1 MATPTPHDKVV
12 EALRSSMKET
22 ERLRRQN
29 QNLVAAAT
37 EPIAV
42 VAMSC
47 RYPGGV
53 HSPEDLWDLVASG
66 TDAMSDFPADRGW
79 DLDALRGAGVDARGH
94 SVSRGGG
101 FLDDVAGFDADF
113 FGISPREATSMDPQ
127 QRLLLETSWEA
138 FERAGIDPS
147 RLRGSRTGVFM
158 GTNGQDYAYL
168 LVRSLDDA
176 TGDIGTGIAASAVS
190 GRLAYQLGLEGPA
203 VTVDT
208 ACSSSLVALHWAVQ
222 SLRAGE
228 CSLALAGG
236 VNIMSTPG
244 SLMEF
249 SRQGGL
255 AGDGRC
261 KAFADAADGTGWSE
275 GVGVL
280 ALERLSD
287 AVRNGRRVL
296 GVVRGSA
303 VNQDGA
309 SNGFTAPNG
318 PSQQRVIRQA
328 LAAAGLSAADVDVVE
343 GHGTGTPLG
352 DPIEAQALLAT
363 YGRERGP
370 EGVPLWL
377 GSVKSNI
384 GHTQAAAG
392 VAGVIKMVMAM
403 RAGVLPRTLHVDAP
417 SRHVDWTTDGVRL
430 LTEATEW
437 PAGERP
443 RRAGVSS
450 FGISGTNAHVVLEEG
465 PAQQPPA
472 EPSAAPST
480 APAATPWP
488 VSGKSAAA
496 LDAQVERLSA
506 VTGSALDVGFSLAAS
521 RADFAHRTVLVDG
534 VESARGE
541 AEERSLALLFSGQG
555 SQRLGMGRELYARF
569 PVFAAAFDAVCAE
582 WDVPMREVVW
592 GEDADAL
599 NRTQFAQAALFA
611 VEVALFRLVESLG
624 VRPDFVTGH
633 SVGEIAAAHVAGV
646 LSLADACA
654 MVAARG
660 RLMEALPE
668 GGAMLAVEASESEVL
683 PLLDD
688 FVSLAAVNGPSAVVV
703 SGAEAGVEAVRAHFE
718 GAGRRTTGLRVSH
731 AFHSSLMDPMLEE
744 FRAVVSGLSFS
755 APEIPMAVDGVLVCD
770 PEYWVRHVRE
780 TVRFADGVGA
790 LVAQGVDAF
799 LELGPDGTLCALA
812 RLTVDAVDAGEVV
825 TVPALRKGRGEEG
838 ALVDGLAKLYC
849 AGVGVDWARW
859 YDGTDARV
867 VDLPTYAFQ
876 HERHWPA
883 LTPDTGDVTAAGLIA
898 EAHPL
903 LGAALPLAQSEGV
916 VFTSRLSA
924 QAQPWLAGRTTPS
937 TTLLELALRVGDH
950 VGCDQVQSLVHT
962 LPLTV
967 PVDGSVVAQ
976 VRVGEPDASGA
987 RTVAFFSRVDG
998 PRVDGPPGDRLD
1010 NTVWT
1015 EHATGVLVPAADR
1028 PPVGVTGDEVEC
1040 VLSGEVAREADRF
1053 GLHPALLA
1061 EVVREV
1067 VGEREW
1073 VPVSWRGV
1081 TLHAAGASVVR
1092 ARIGRTAED
1101 CVSLLLVDAAGEP
1114 VLSVAELV
1122 LGTPVEPVLPAGA
1135 PDSDGLLRVQWV
1147 PADVSGAVGSAGAV
1161 EALGAAGLDDSSLTV
1176 FPVEGGDSPEAV
1188 HAACGRVL
1196 AEVQEW
1202 LTEERPEHARLAV
1215 VVRGDLAGA
1224 AVTGLVRAAESE
1236 NPGRF
1241 LLVEAEG
1248 EWPAPA
1254 VLAAGEPHV
1263 RVCDGVVYVPRLAAL
1278 GADAPSLEPSAGSH
1292 PSPWGPGTVLV
1303 TGGTGGLGREVARH
1317 LVAVHGVRS
1326 LLLVSRR
1333 GLDAPGAVEL
1343 RDELSAGGA
1352 AVSVVA
1358 CDVADR
1364 GALAGV
1370 LAGVGLSAV
1379 VHTAGVLDDGVVTSL
1394 TAGRVSGVLRPKVDA
1409 AWHLHELTREMDLSA
1424 FVLFSSVS
1432 GVMGSAGQGSYAA
1445 GNVFLDALAV
1455 RRRAEGLPGQSLA
1468 WGAWAPTGGMTA
1480 TLSEADRQRIAASGV
1495 PPLSVEQGLSL
1506 LDAATA
1512 TDAAHL
1518 VPLGRLGG
1526 DRRPGADVPPLFR
1539 GLFKGARR
1547 TAVSATAGALGM
1559 RLVVLTEEE
1568 RARQVLEL
1576 VRTEA
1581 AGVLGHGS
1589 SASVGADRE
1598 FKDLG
1603 IDSLTA
1609 LELRNQ
1615 LNRATGL
1622 RLPATLVFDYPTPTA
1637 LAGHLLAELLDEQQ
1651 AVDTDVRRTPVDDE
1665 PIAIVGMACRMPGG
1679 VDTPEALFEM
1689 LLEGREGMTD
1699 FPTDRG
1705 WDLAAL
1711 FGGSGPANRGASAT
1725 HRGGFLSGLSE
1736 FDAGFFGISPREALA
1751 MDPQQRLLLETSW
1764 EAFERA
1770 GIDPSRLRGS
1780 RTGVFVGTTGQDYA
1794 SLVMNSREDVEGHA
1808 STGLA
1813 NSVVSGRVSY
1823 TFGLEGPAV
1832 TVDTACSSSLVAMH
1846 LAAQS
1851 LRSGESSLAL
1861 AGGVTVLSTP
1871 VSFLGFSR
1879 QGGLAGDGRCKAF
1892 ADAADGT
1899 GWSEGVGVLV
1909 LERLSDARRNG
1920 HEVLAVV
1927 RGSAVN
1933 QDGASNGLTAPNGP
1947 SQQRVIRQ
1955 ALAAAGLSAADVDVV
1970 EGHGTGTP
1978 LGDPIEA
1985 QALLATYGRERGSE
1999 GVPLWLGS
2007 VKSNI
2012 GHTQAAAGV
2021 AGVIKM
2027 VMAMRAGVLPRTLHV
2042 DAPSSHVDWTT
2053 GHINLL
2059 TQNTCWPEVDR
2070 PWRAGVSSFGL
2081 SGTNAHIVLE
2091 QACEAP
2097 AGPGGLSVAPTEPP
2111 GAEIVAPQVVSARSQ
2126 AALDAQ
2132 LERLSGVAESA
2143 LDVGFSLAASRAA
2156 FVHRAV
2162 LVDGMESARGV
2173 ARERPLAVLFTGQGS
2188 QRLGMG
2194 RELYARFPVFAAAF
2208 DAVCAQW
2215 DVPVREVVWGEDA
2228 DALNRT
2234 ASTQT
2239 GLFALEV
2246 ALFRLV
2252 ESLGVRPDFVTGHS
2266 VGEIAAA
2273 HVAGVLSLADA
2284 CALVAARGR
2293 LMEALPEGGAMLAVQ
2308 ATEEQVQPLLDEH
2321 VTLAA
2326 VNGPAS
2332 LVVSGAEQAV
2342 EKIDAH
2348 FRGLGL
2354 KTSRLR
2360 VSHAFHSPLMDPML
2374 EEFRAVVSGLSFS
2387 APEIPMAVDGA
2398 LVCDPEYWVRHVRE
2412 TVRFADDVRALR
2424 AAGAT
2429 AFAELGP
2436 DGVLTALT
2444 REILDAEDP
2453 ADIVCAPVLRK
2464 DRSEESTLV
2473 DGLARL
2479 HCAGVDV
2486 DWARLY
2492 DGTGARRVA
2501 LPTYAFQ
2508 RERYWP
2514 VPATRTGDVAG
2525 AGLAPTGHAL
2535 LGAAVTP
2542 ADSGGSMLLT
2552 GRLTLAA
2559 LPWLAD
2565 DSGDGPVAFPSEGL
2579 LEMVLCAGEQA
2590 ECEHIGELA
2599 LTDQSLVLPRTGA
2612 VVVQVT
2618 VGAPDESGTRTVG
2631 CYSRPEELSDGPWAC
2646 HATGRLTPQRT
2657 VLTLSGDAP
2666 TDAPAIEASLP
2677 GRSEDA
2683 GLYGLHPALLAE
2695 VVRGAVGERELV
2707 PVAWRGVTLHAAGA
2721 SVVRARI
2728 LPNAQ
2733 GLLSA
2738 ELVDAAGEL
2747 VLTVAEL
2754 VLGAPA
2760 VPVEPT
2766 GAPGRDG
2773 LLCLE
2778 WVPADVS
2785 GAGGASGSAGSAGSN
2800 GATGVAGSSLTVFP
2814 VEGGDSP
2821 EAVHAVCARVLAGVQ
2836 EWLGGSGGSSSGGS
2850 RLAFVTRGAVS
2861 GADLAGAAVWGL
2873 VRAAESENPGRFL
2886 LVDVEGGGELPVGEV
2901 LAAGE
2906 SQVLVR
2912 DGVVHV
2918 GRLARL
2924 GSSLG
2929 VVEAPWGS
2937 GTVLVTGGTGG
2948 LGREVARHLVAV
2960 HGVRSLLLVSRRGLD
2975 APGAVEL
2982 RDELSAGGAAVSVVA
2997 CDVADRGALAG
3008 VLAGVGLSA
3017 VVHTAG
3023 VLDDGV
3029 VTSLTAG
3036 RVSGVLRPKVDAA
3049 WHLHELT
3056 REMDL
3061 SAFVLFSSV
3070 SGVMGSAGQ
3079 GSYAAGN
3086 VFLDALAVRRRAE
3099 GLPGQSLAWGAW
3111 APTGGMTA
3119 TLSEADRQRIAASG
3133 VPPLSVEQGLS
3144 LLDAATAIDLPHLV
3158 PLGRMSGTGAPRM
3171 RGEVPPL
3178 LRGLVKSA
3186 KRQAS
3191 AGGPAAGTQDVL
3203 TARLRELRETDR
3215 LRHVRELVQ
3224 AEAAAV
3230 LRHGSAQAVDAEREF
3245 KDLGVDSLTAL
3256 ELRNGLTSLTGL
3268 RLPATLVF
3276 DYPTPAVLAEHLLAT
3291 LLKDQPAGQDA
3302 QSALLTELD
3311 RMDAALS
3318 AVEPDAHTRAAV
3330 SQRLRHLLEKWRA
3343 ADEDTESTEVAE
3355 RIESASADEVLAFI
3369 DNELGRLSD
3378 R

>member
-1 MATPTPHDKVV
+1 MAMPTPHDKVV

-29 QNLVAAAT
+29 LNLVAAAT
-37 EPIAV
+37 EPIAI

-47 RYPGGV
+47 RYPGGI
-53 HSPEDLWDLVASG
+53 HSPEDLWDLVAAG

-79 DLDALRGAGVDARGH
+79 DLAALRGAGVDARGH
-94 SVSRGGG
+94 GVSRGGG

-113 FGISPREATSMDPQ
+113 FGISPREAVSMDPQ
-127 QRLLLETSWEA
+127 QRMLLETSWEA

-222 SLRAGE
+222 ALRAGE

-280 ALERLSD
+280 VLERLSD

-309 SNGFTAPNG
+309 SNGFTAPSG

-328 LAAAGLSAADVDVVE
+328 LAAAGLSAVDVDVVE

-363 YGRERGP
+363 YGRGRGEAGRP
-370 EGVPLWL
+370 PLWL

-403 RAGVLPRTLHVDAP
+403 RAGVLPCTLHVDAP
-417 SRHVDWTTDGVRL
+417 SSHVDWSAGGVRL
-430 LTEATEW
+430 LTEAVEW
-437 PAGERP
+437 SAGDRP

-465 PAQQPPA
+465 PAERSASPA
-472 EPSAAPST
+472 DAAVL
-480 APAATPWP
+480 APWV

-496 LDAQVERLSA
+496 LDAQLERL
-506 VTGSALDVGFSLAAS
+506 TGVKGSRLDVGFSSAVS
-521 RADFAHRTVLVDG
+521 RARFAHRAVLVDG
-534 VESARGE
+534 VEVARGV
-541 AEERSLALLFSGQG
+541 AGDRSVAVLFSGQG

-569 PVFAAAFDAVCAE
+569 PVFAEAFDAVCAE
-582 WDVPMREVVW
+582 LDVPVRGVVW
-592 GEDADAL
+592 GEDEEAL
-599 NRTQFAQAALFA
+599 NRTEYAQTALFA

-624 VRPDFVTGH
+624 VRPDFVAGH

-646 LSLADACA
+646 LSLGDACA
-654 MVAARG
+654 LVVARG
-660 RLMEALPE
+660 RLMQALPE
-668 GGAMLAVEASESEVL
+668 GGAMVAVEASEEEVW
-683 PLLDD
+683 PLLGD

-703 SGAEAGVEAVRAHFE
+703 SGAEAGVEAVRAHFD
-718 GAGRRTTGLRVSH
+718 GLGRRTTRLRVSH
-731 AFHSSLMDPMLEE
+731 AFHSPLMDPMLDE

-755 APEIPMAVDGVLVCD
+755 APEIALAADAELVCD

-780 TVRFADGVGA
+780 TVRFGDAVRSLAEQGA
-790 LVAQGVDAF
+790 DAF
-799 LELGPDGTLCALA
+799 LELGPDGSLCALA
-812 RLTVDAVDAGEVV
+812 QLSVDAVAV
-825 TVPALRKGRGEEG
+825 TPVLRKDRAEERT
-838 ALVDGLAKLYC
+838 LVDGLAKLYC
-849 AGVGVDWARW
+849 AGTAVEWERL
-859 YDGTDARV
+859 YDGTGARCIE
-867 VDLPTYAFQ
+867 LPTYAFQ
-876 HERHWPA
+876 HERYWPA
-883 LTPDTGDVTAAGLIA
+883 LTPDAGDVTAAGLIA
-898 EAHPL
+898 DAHPM
-903 LGAALPLAQSEGV
+903 LGAVLPLAQSEGV
-916 VFTSRLSA
+916 VFTSRLSTH
-924 QAQPWLAGRTTPS
+924 AQPWLAGRTTPA
-937 TTLLELALRVGDH
+937 TGLLELALRVGDH
-950 VGCDQVQSLVHT
+950 VGCDSVERLVHT
-962 LPLTV
+962 APLSLPE
-967 PVDGSVVAQ
+967 DGSVLLQ
-976 VRVGEPDASGA
+976 VRVGEPDEAGA
-987 RTVAFFSRVDG
+987 RTVAFFSRADG
-998 PRVDGPPGDRLD
+998 G
-1010 NTVWT
+1010 VWT
-1015 EHATGVLVPAADR
+1015 EHATGVLVPTTDRLVTDTADTY
-1028 PPVGVTGDEVEC
+1028 GEFA
-1040 VLSGEVAREADRF
+1040 LSGEAAREADRF

-1061 EVVREV
+1061 EVVRAAA
-1067 VGEREW
+1067 GDREL

-1081 TLHAAGASVVR
+1081 SLHAAGASVVR

-1101 CVSLLLVDAAGEP
+1101 SVSLALVDAEGAP
-1114 VLSVAELV
+1114 VLTVEELLLAAPVASV
-1122 LGTPVEPVLPAGA
+1122 GA
-1135 PDSDGLLRVQWV
+1135 APRREGLLCLEWV
-1147 PADVSGAVGSAGAV
+1147 PAHVSAASAVDD
-1161 EALGAAGLDDSSLTV
+1161 AALTV
-1176 FPVEGGDSPEAV
+1176 LRVEGGETAEAV
-1188 HAACGRVL
+1188 HEACARAL
-1196 AEVQEW
+1196 DAVQER
-1202 LTEERPEHARLAV
+1202 LAGEHPASARLAI

-1224 AVTGLVRAAESE
+1224 AVSGLVRAAESE

-1241 LLVEAEG
+1241 LLVDVEGEG
-1248 EWPAPA
+1248 EWPVAE

-1263 RVCDGVVYVPRLAAL
+1263 RVRGGVVHVARLARL
-1278 GADAPSLEPSAGSH
+1278 GGDAGVVE
-1292 PSPWGPGTVLV
+1292 SPLGDGTVLV

-1317 LVAVHGVRS
+1317 LVATRGVRS

-1343 RDELSAGGA
+1343 RDELIAMGA

-1364 GALAGV
+1364 EALAGV

-1379 VHTAGVLDDGVVTSL
+1379 IHTAGVLDDGVVSSL
-1394 TAGRVSGVLRPKVDA
+1394 TPERVSRVLRPKADA

-1424 FVLFSSVS
+1424 FVMFSSVS
-1432 GVMGSAGQGSYAA
+1432 GVMGSAGQGNYAA
-1445 GNVFLDALAV
+1445 ANVFLDALAEH
-1455 RRRAEGLPGQSLA
+1455 RRARGLPGQSLA

-1480 TLSEADRQRIAASGV
+1480 TLSEADRQRIASSGV
-1495 PPLSVEQGLSL
+1495 PPLSVGQGLAL
-1506 LDAATA
+1506 LDAAMA
-1512 TDAAHL
+1512 TDLPYL
-1518 VPLGRLGG
+1518 VPLGPLATE
-1526 DRRPGADVPPLFR
+1526 RRPGIDVPPLFR
-1539 GLFKGARR
+1539 GLFKGVRR
-1547 TAVSATAGALGM
+1547 MAVSATAGALVL
-1559 RLVVLTEEE
+1559 RLDGLTEEE
-1568 RARQVLEL
+1568 RLRHVLDL

-1581 AGVLGHGS
+1581 AGVLGHT
-1589 SASVGADRE
+1589 SATTVDPARE

-1603 IDSLTA
+1603 VDSLTA
-1609 LELRNQ
+1609 LELRNR
-1615 LNRATGL
+1615 LGHVTGL
-1622 RLPATLVFDYPTPTA
+1622 RLPATLVFDYPTPTV
-1637 LAGHLLAELLDEQQ
+1637 LAAHLLAELLDEHQV
-1651 AVDTDVRRTPVDDE
+1651 VDTDAPTVSAADD

-1689 LLEGREGMTD
+1689 LLEGGEGMTD
-1699 FPTDRG
+1699 FPADRG

-1711 FGGSGPANRGASAT
+1711 LGDSPSGDRGASAT
-1725 HRGGFLSGLSE
+1725 RRGGFLSALGD

-1770 GIDPSRLRGS
+1770 GIDASLLRGS

-1813 NSVVSGRVSY
+1813 NSVISGRVSY
-1823 TFGLEGPAV
+1823 TLGLEGPAV

-1871 VSFLGFSR
+1871 MSFLGFSR

-1920 HEVLAVV
+1920 HQVLAVV

-1955 ALAAAGLSAADVDVV
+1955 ALSTAGLSAADVDVV

-1985 QALLATYGRERGSE
+1985 QALLATYGRDRGE
-1999 GVPLWLGS
+1999 AGQPLLLGS

-2027 VMAMRAGVLPRTLHV
+2027 VMAMRENVLPRTLHV
-2042 DAPSSHVDWTT
+2042 DAPSRHVDWSAGTV
-2053 GHINLL
+2053 HLL
-2059 TQNTCWPEVDR
+2059 TENTAWPETGR
-2070 PWRAGVSSFGL
+2070 PRRAGVSSFGL
-2081 SGTNAHIVLE
+2081 SGTNAHVVLE
-2091 QACEAP
+2091 QAVEAQTAP
-2097 AGPGGLSVAPTEPP
+2097 SDATTVAPW
-2111 GAEIVAPQVVSARSQ
+2111 VVSGRSE

-2132 LERLSGVAESA
+2132 VERLAGITGSG
-2143 LDVGFSLAASRAA
+2143 LDVGFSLAASRAR
-2156 FVHRAV
+2156 FVRRAV
-2162 LVDGMESARGV
+2162 LVDGAETARGV
-2173 ARERPLAVLFTGQGS
+2173 ARERSLAVLFSGQGS

-2194 RELYARFPVFAAAF
+2194 RELYARFPVFAEAF
-2208 DAVCAQW
+2208 DAVCAEL
-2215 DVPVREVVWGEDA
+2215 DVPVRGVVWGEDEE
-2228 DALNRT
+2228 ALNRT
-2234 ASTQT
+2234 EYAQT
-2239 GLFALEV
+2239 ALFAVEV

-2252 ESLGVRPDFVTGHS
+2252 ESLGVRPDFVAGHS

-2273 HVAGVLSLADA
+2273 HVAGVLSLGDA
-2284 CALVAARGR
+2284 CALVVARGR
-2293 LMEALPEGGAMLAVQ
+2293 LMQALPEGGAMVAVE
-2308 ATEEQVQPLLDEH
+2308 ASEEEVRPLLGDF
-2321 VTLAA
+2321 VSLAA
-2326 VNGPAS
+2326 VNGPSS
-2332 LVVSGAEQAV
+2332 LVVSGTEGAV
-2342 EKIDAH
+2342 EKIDVH
-2348 FRGLGL
+2348 FRSMGR
-2354 KTSRLR
+2354 KVTRLR

-2374 EEFRAVVSGLSFS
+2374 DAFRSVVSRLSFS
-2387 APEIPMAVDGA
+2387 APRIALATDAE

-2436 DGVLTALT
+2436 DGVLTALAQET
-2444 REILDAEDP
+2444 LSGEDP

-2464 DRSEESTLV
+2464 GREEENALV
-2473 DGLARL
+2473 EGLARL
-2479 HCAGVDV
+2479 FCAGVAV
-2486 DWARLY
+2486 DWTRLY
-2492 DGTGARRVA
+2492 DGTGARRVD

-2514 VPATRTGDVAG
+2514 VPAVRTSDVAG

-2542 ADSGGSMLLT
+2542 ADSGGSVLLT
-2552 GRLTLAA
+2552 GRLSVAA

-2565 DSGDGPVAFPSEGL
+2565 RLVDGVAVFPSEGL
-2579 LEMVLCAGEQA
+2579 LEMALRAGEQA
-2590 ECEHIGELA
+2590 GCEHIAELT
-2599 LTDQSLVLPRTGA
+2599 LTAQPLVLPETGA
-2612 VVVQVT
+2612 VVVQVI
-2618 VGAPDESGTRTVG
+2618 VGVPDETGARTVG
-2631 CYSRPEELSDGPWAC
+2631 CHARPEETPDGPWTC
-2646 HATGRLTPQRT
+2646 HATGRLTPEAAAVNPT
-2657 VLTLSGDAP
+2657 GDGVVV
-2666 TDAPAIEASLP
+2666 DASLP
-2677 GRSEDA
+2677 GRGEDA

-2695 VVRGAVGERELV
+2695 VVRAAAGDRELV
-2707 PVAWRGVTLHAAGA
+2707 PVSWRGVSLHAAGA

-2728 LPNAQ
+2728 
-2733 GLLSA
+2733 GRTGEDLLA
-2738 ELVDAAGEL
+2738 VELVDAEGGP
-2747 VLTVAEL
+2747 VLSAAEV

-2760 VPVEPT
+2760 VP
-2766 GAPGRDG
+2766 AQAFPGRDG
-2773 LLCLE
+2773 LLGLE
-2778 WVPADVS
+2778 WIPADVS
-2785 GAGGASGSAGSAGSN
+2785 GAFAVDDTAF
-2800 GATGVAGSSLTVFP
+2800 TVFP
-2814 VEGGDSP
+2814 VSGGDAP
-2821 EAVHAVCARVLAGVQ
+2821 EAVHAACARVLAALQ
-2836 EWLGGSGGSSSGGS
+2836 DLLAGSEGS
-2850 RLAFVTRGAVS
+2850 RLVVVTRGVVS

-2886 LVDVEGGGELPVGEV
+2886 LVDIEDGGELPVAEV

-2912 DGVVHV
+2912 GGVVHV

-2924 GSSLG
+2924 ASSLG
-2929 VVEAPWGS
+2929 VVESPLGD

-2948 LGREVARHLVAV
+2948 LGREVARHLVATR
-2960 HGVRSLLLVSRRGLD
+2960 GVRSLLLVSRRGLD

-2982 RDELSAGGAAVSVVA
+2982 RDELIAMGAAVSVVA
-2997 CDVADRGALAG
+2997 CDVADREALAG

-3017 VVHTAG
+3017 VIHTAG

-3029 VTSLTAG
+3029 VSSLTPE
-3036 RVSGVLRPKVDAA
+3036 RVSRVLRPKADAA
-3049 WHLHELT
+3049 WYLHELT

-3061 SAFVLFSSV
+3061 SAFVMFSSV

-3079 GSYAAGN
+3079 GNYAAAN
-3086 VFLDALAVRRRAE
+3086 VFLDALAVHRCGL

-3111 APTGGMTA
+3111 VPTGGMTA
-3119 TLSEADRQRIAASG
+3119 TLSEADRQRIASSG
-3133 VPPLSVEQGLS
+3133 VPPLSVGQGLA
-3144 LLDAATAIDLPHLV
+3144 LLDAAMATDLPYLV

-3178 LRGLVKSA
+3178 LRGLVRSA
-3186 KRQAS
+3186 KRRA
-3191 AGGPAAGTQDVL
+3191 AGGGPAAAIQDVL
-3203 TARLRELRETDR
+3203 ATRLRELREGDR

-3224 AEAAAV
+3224 TEVAAV
-3230 LRHGSAQAVDAEREF
+3230 LRHGSAQAVDAEQEF

-3256 ELRNGLTSLTGL
+3256 ELRNGLTSVTGL

-3276 DYPTPAVLAEHLLAT
+3276 DYPTPNALSEHLLAT
-3291 LLKDQPAGQDA
+3291 LLHEHRDGQDE
-3302 QSALLTELD
+3302 QSTLLAELD
-3311 RMDAALS
+3311 RVDAAFT
-3318 AVEPDAHTRAAV
+3318 AAEPDEHTRAAV
-3330 SQRLRHLLEKWRA
+3330 SLRLRHLLEKWRA
-3343 ADEDTESTEVAE
+3343 GDEDAESADVAE
-3355 RIESASADEVLAFI
+3355 RIESATTDEVLAFI